1 MSNRY
6 YRKNNNEIKNFNKLD
21 QTVDELRNII
31 LGKINGIQ
39 QKIKFLNSDLNI
51 TKNNIY
57 LKNILKFEM
66 KENIYIYSDKGSNN
80 TFEITLYNLTNLR
93 KNDIIEINL
102 NMLNK
107 IKFQADNKVEL
118 YINYK
123 FVNNKNILVCGFDID
138 INIYR
143 NKIVNNYVLF
153 NIDKDYESIDL
164 KINFYLDNNNL
175 NEHDFVEIFYYKE
188 KYSELIIKHYSK

>member
-6 YRKNNNEIKNFNKLD
+6 YRKNINELKNFNKLD
-21 QTVDELRNII
+21 QTVDELKNII

-39 QKIKFLNSDLNI
+39 QKIKLLN
-51 TKNNIY
+51 NNIN
-57 LKNILKFEM
+57 LKNILKFEL
-66 KENIYIYSDKGSNN
+66 KENIYTYFDKESNN
-80 TFEITLYNLTNLR
+80 TFEIILCNLTNLR
-93 KNDIIEINL
+93 KNDIIEINF

-107 IKFQADNKVEL
+107 IKFHAGNQVEL

-123 FVNNKNILVCGFDID
+123 FITNKNILVCEFDID
-138 INIYR
+138 KNIYR

-153 NIDKDYESIDL
+153 NIDKDYENIDL
-164 KINFYLDNNNL
+164 KINFYLDNTNL
-175 NEHDFVEIFYYKE
+175 NENDFVEIFYYKE

>member
-6 YRKNNNEIKNFNKLD
+6 YRKNNNELRNFNKLD
-21 QTVDELRNII
+21 QTVDELKNII

-39 QKIKFLNSDLNI
+39 QKIKSLN
-51 TKNNIY
+51 NNIN
-57 LKNILKFEM
+57 LKNILKFEL
-66 KENIYIYSDKGSNN
+66 KENIYTYFDKESNN
-80 TFEITLYNLTNLR
+80 TFEIILCNLTNLR
-93 KNDIIEINL
+93 KNDIIEINF

-107 IKFQADNKVEL
+107 IKFHAGNQVEL

-123 FVNNKNILVCGFDID
+123 FINNKNILVCEFDID
-138 INIYR
+138 KNIYR

-153 NIDKDYESIDL
+153 NIDKDYENIDL
-164 KINFYLDNNNL
+164 KINFYLDNTNL
-175 NEHDFVEIFYYKE
+175 NENDFVEIFYYKK